1 MVTFNQII
9 LSKETQ
15 SVVKSLARRIA
26 GRDKYLEQDLV
37 QEAYVIL
44 QKVEKHYNP
53 QKGVP
58 FWGFAH
64 VVLSHALPRVARS
77 YTQVLSID
85 EQDVIES
92 LDEPEGYEAAR
103 NVLDCNLTPCE
114 RYELEDTRRAVRKA
128 VELLPRNERIA
139 VSLLYGLDGLY
150 ERRLTNVAEELH
162 CSVEGASKICDRAV
176 NRLRVSFGGPEYRL
190 CA

>member
-92 LDEPEGYEAAR
+92 LDEEGYEAAR

-139 VSLLYGLDGLY
+139 VSLLYGMDGLY
-150 ERRLTNVAEELH
+150 ERTLTNVAEELH
-162 CSVEGASKICDRAV
+162 CSVEGASKTSDRAV
-176 NRLRVSFGGPEYRL
+176 NRLRVSFCAPDYSL